1 MNNQPSLSYEPKSDF
16 IEPYAVQ
23 LAPGS
28 ALAKF
33 ILKLLG
39 WSVDFYG
46 LPTRQG
52 VIAVYPHTSNWDF
65 VVGILAKWSLGL
77 QVKFWAKD
85 SLFSVPVLGPWMRW
99 LGGVPVNRKAP
110 QGLVG
115 QAVESLHAGQV
126 NNDFYW
132 LVVAPEGTRKR
143 TEGWRSGFYSAAHQA
158 GVPLAIARL
167 DFGRKKITLH
177 DFFQLTGNSSHD
189 MQRVA
194 DLLEGTQGA
203 IHSNASPICIA
214 SRRNTQEPSSNLSS

>member
-1 MNNQPSLSYEPKSDF
+1 MIHPSVTSYEPTSDF
-16 IEPYAVQ
+16 AEPYAVQ
-23 LAPGS
+23 LPQGS
-28 ALAKF
+28 SLAKF

-46 LPTRQG
+46 LPSRQG

-65 VVGILAKWSLGL
+65 IIGILAKWSLGL

-85 SLFSVPVLGPWMRW
+85 SLFTVPVLGPWMSW

-115 QAVESLHAGQV
+115 QAVSSLQTGQA

-158 GVPLAIARL
+158 KVPLAIARL
-167 DFGRKKITLH
+167 DFGRKKVTLH
-177 DFFQLTGNSSHD
+177 DFFQLSGNTDQD

-194 DLLEGTQGA
+194 NLLEGTKGA
-203 IHSNASPICIA
+203 IHSNASPICITS
-214 SRRNTQEPSSNLSS
+214 SRSLQNSPSTLSQ